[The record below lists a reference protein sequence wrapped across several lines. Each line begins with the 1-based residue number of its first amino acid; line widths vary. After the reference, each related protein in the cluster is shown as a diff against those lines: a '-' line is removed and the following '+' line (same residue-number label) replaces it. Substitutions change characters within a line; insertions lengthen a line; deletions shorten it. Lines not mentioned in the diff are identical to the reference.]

1 MTKRNLL
8 VIEDNETIRSQMRWA
23 LSEDFTV
30 LTASCAEEGME
41 VMRKESPGVVT
52 LDLGLPPEPSG
63 TGEGM
68 KTLPRILA
76 LDPAARVIVI
86 TGNTEKEAA
95 LGAISRGAHDYL
107 TKPVNTEEL
116 RTIVRRAYFVHGL
129 EKECREAGAGLPGL
143 PLIEGGAIGDCP
155 AMKEI
160 FSTVRKAAATDMPVL
175 ILGESGTGKDIL
187 ARALHA
193 GSARGR
199 GPFIP
204 INCGAIPANLL
215 ESELFGYEK
224 GAFTG
229 AHASRCGRIELARG
243 GTLFLDEIA
252 ELPAALQVKLLR
264 FLQDHRLERVG
275 GRCSVPVDVR
285 VAAATNRDI
294 KKLIAEGRFREDLYF
309 RLAVV
314 SIELPPLRERGGDV
328 IKLARMLLEKLAS
341 GRGPAFG
348 PEALEAIKGYHWPGN
363 VREMENRINRAIT
376 FADGRFIS
384 PADMGFSPEDKDGE
398 NLDLKKAREDLESR
412 FVALAVEKHKGN
424 VSRAARE
431 LGLSRPTVHMI
442 MKKNNIIEQ
451 ARKG

>member
-1 MTKRNLL
+1 MTDRKLL

-30 LTASCAEEGME
+30 LTASCVEEAVE
-41 VMRKESPGVVT
+41 VMRKESPGVIT

-63 TGEGM
+63 TREGM
-68 KTLPRILA
+68 KALARIIT

-129 EKECREAGAGLPGL
+129 EKEWRVKAAGFPGL
-143 PLIEGGAIGDCP
+143 PLEGAIGDCH

-160 FSTVRKAAATDMPVL
+160 FTTVRKAAATDMPVL
-175 ILGESGTGKDIL
+175 ILGESGTGKDVI

-193 GSARGR
+193 GSARKK

-229 AHASRCGRIELARG
+229 AHERRCGRIELAQG

-252 ELPAALQVKLLR
+252 ELPAGLQVKLLR

-275 GRCSVPVDVR
+275 GRYSVPVDVR

-294 KKLIAEGRFREDLYF
+294 RKLIEEGRFREDLYF

-328 IKLARMLLEKLAS
+328 IKLALMLLEKLAS
-341 GRGPAFG
+341 GRGLAFS

-376 FADGRFIS
+376 FAGGRFIS
-384 PADMGFSPEDKDGE
+384 PADMGFSQADKDGE